1 MRIFVC
7 FVLIAITAVCPLL
20 GVLFMFL
27 TDGFMNW
34 PL

>member
-1 MRIFVC
+1 MKILVC
-7 FVLIAITAVCPLL
+7 LVLIAITAVCPPL
-20 GVLFMFL
+20 GVLFMFA